1 MELGL
6 HFSRLDFYG
15 RGCWHRYL
23 HNRKMVAALV
33 YADSWTSHMTEN
45 NGGVTMTREEAI
57 DVLRRLPIGLMDLS
71 CEQKSDLT
79 EALNIALAALRG
91 PTREQVEALRGEWI
105 KRDGY
110 TECSKCEYW
119 YPSGEVEEEDDRTPF
134 CPRCGRPMTDEAV
147 DIVMK
152 RLEALKDGST
162 N

>member
-57 DVLRRLPIGLMDLS
+57 EVLRRLPIGLMDLS

-79 EALNIALAALRG
+79 EALSIDLAALRCT
-91 PTREQVEALRGEWI
+91 TRDQAEALRGDW
-105 KRDGY
+105 RRRVGY
-110 TECSKCEYW
+110 GGC
-119 YPSGEVEEEDDRTPF
+119 
-134 CPRCGRPMTDEAV
+134 
-147 DIVMK
+147 
-152 RLEALKDGST
+152 
-162 N
+162 

>member
-1 MELGL
+1 
-6 HFSRLDFYG
+6 
-15 RGCWHRYL
+15 
-23 HNRKMVAALV
+23 
-33 YADSWTSHMTEN
+33 MTEN

>member
-1 MELGL
+1 
-6 HFSRLDFYG
+6 
-15 RGCWHRYL
+15 
-23 HNRKMVAALV
+23 
-33 YADSWTSHMTEN
+33 MTEN

-57 DVLRRLPIGLMDLS
+57 EVLRRLPIGLMDLS

-152 RLEALKDGST
+152 KLEALKDGST